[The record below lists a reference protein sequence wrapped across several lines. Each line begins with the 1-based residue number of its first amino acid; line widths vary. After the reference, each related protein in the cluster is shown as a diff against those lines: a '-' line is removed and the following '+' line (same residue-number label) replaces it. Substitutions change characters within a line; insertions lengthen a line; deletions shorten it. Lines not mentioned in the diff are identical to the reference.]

1 MDKKE
6 KYIVLEIDKD
16 GSIKAEIFN
25 FLSPKCVDLL
35 NGLMKDLAMISSD
48 EKKPEYYESEVHEKS
63 SIKVKR

>member
-6 KYIVLEIDKD
+6 KYIVVEIDKD
-16 GSIKAEIFN
+16 GSINAETFN
-25 FLSPKCVDLL
+25 FSGPKCIDLL
-35 NGLMKDLAMISSD
+35 NGLMKDLAMICLD